1 MKHRITIPVIAATL
15 LATLLSCQNN
25 VKEKPMV
32 NEMMG
37 EYLYTGPVDES
48 GLPNGFGEAVFITN
62 GIPNGFT
69 YKGPFEKGNFS
80 GDRRAILTNDDGD
93 TFVGTFKNNNFVKG
107 KYTIAETG
115 EYFIGTFSNGAPS
128 IGTWFNKDGKIME
141 EVDESSK
148 EPLYEDKSNEDSL
161 SDEEK
166 FKEMQKYA

>member
-1 MKHRITIPVIAATL
+1 MKHRIIIPVIAATL
-15 LATLLSCQNN
+15 LAMLLSCQNN

-48 GLPNGFGEAVFITN
+48 GLPNGFGEAVFISN
-62 GIPNGFT
+62 GTPNGFT
-69 YKGPFEKGNFS
+69 YKGPFEKGNLS
-80 GDRRAILTNDDGD
+80 GDRRAVLTNANGD
-93 TFVGTFKNNNFVKG
+93 TFVGSFKNNYFVKG

-115 EYFIGTFSNGAPS
+115 EYYIGTFSNGVPS
-128 IGTWFNKDGKIME
+128 VGTWYDKDGKIE
-141 EVDESSK
+141 EKVNESWK
-148 EPLYEDKSNEDSL
+148 APLYEDKSNEDSL